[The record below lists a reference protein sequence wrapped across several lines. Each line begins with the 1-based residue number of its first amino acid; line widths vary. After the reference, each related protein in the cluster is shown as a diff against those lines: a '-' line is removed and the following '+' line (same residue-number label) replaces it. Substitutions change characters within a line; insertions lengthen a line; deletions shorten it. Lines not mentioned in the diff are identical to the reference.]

1 MTRKDLVSNL
11 FKKKSFLCVGLDTD
25 IHKIPRHLLQADDPV
40 FEFNKAIIDA
50 TQHYCV
56 SYKLNTAFYES
67 MGIKGWQSMIKT
79 INYIP
84 SDQFI
89 IADAKRGDIG
99 NTSTMYAKTFF
110 DKTSSG
116 ISVDAVTV
124 NPYMGADSVK
134 PFLEF
139 DSKWG
144 IILAHTSNSGSN
156 DFQLMQEKNE
166 SLFERVLRISKTW
179 GSPENTMYVVGA
191 THPETFKQVRNIVPE
206 HFLLVPGIGAQGGS
220 LHDVVVQGINKD
232 IGLLIN
238 SSRQII
244 YASGETDFD
253 KAAGEEAEKLQ
264 QEMQHFF

>member
-1 MTRKDLVSNL
+1 
-11 FKKKSFLCVGLDTD
+11 
-25 IHKIPRHLLQADDPV
+25 
-40 FEFNKAIIDA
+40 
-50 TQHYCV
+50 
-56 SYKLNTAFYES
+56 

-116 ISVDAVTV
+116 MSVDAVTV

-139 DSKWG
+139 DSKWA

-220 LHDVVVQGINKD
+220 LHDVVLQGINKD